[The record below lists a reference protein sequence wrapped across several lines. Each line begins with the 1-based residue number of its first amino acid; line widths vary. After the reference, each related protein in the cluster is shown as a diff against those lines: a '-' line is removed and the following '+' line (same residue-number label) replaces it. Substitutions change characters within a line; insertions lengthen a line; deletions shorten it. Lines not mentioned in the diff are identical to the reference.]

1 MNKIKL
7 FFFIALGA
15 ISSVG
20 FSQAEADKNWM
31 HKDFE
36 LDGVPGVSSE
46 RAYEILKSK
55 TPKTVIVAVLD
66 SGVDP
71 EHEDLKDVMWTNP
84 KEIPGNGIDDDGNGY
99 IDDIFGWNFLGNKN
113 GENVNH
119 DTYELVRLYKLYSA
133 KFENVISE
141 KQVKGKDKKE
151 YKRFKEVEA
160 AYNEKASEIMMQS
173 MSYSMILNAFG
184 PAKKLAL
191 EQTGSEKLTAETLN
205 AIKETAPD
213 SVKTGIEILILVSTM
228 AGIEDLSEVE
238 EELKGAETYF
248 SDQMNYGLNLTFE
261 PRTII
266 GDNYNDVNDRYYG
279 NNNVYAADPMHGTH
293 VAGIIAATRKNGIG
307 MDGIADNVKIM
318 AVRVVPNGDERD
330 KDVANGIYYA
340 VNNGAK
346 IINMSFGKG
355 FSYDKKIVDDAVKY
369 AEKKGVLLVHAAG
382 NDAKNN
388 DTTDNFPN
396 KYYAKG
402 GEAKNWLEVGA
413 ISPYPSPAMVGNFSN
428 YGKKKVDLFAPG
440 VEIYSTTP
448 DSKYEFQQG
457 TSMAAPAAAGVAA
470 VLMSYFPDLTAVQVK
485 DILMKS
491 VQKYPLL
498 KNTIPG
504 TETDANLSD
513 ISVSGGT
520 INLYHAIQL
529 AEKISKS
536 GK

>member
-7 FFFIALGA
+7 FFFIALGT
-15 ISSVG
+15 ISSIG
-20 FSQAEADKNWM
+20 FSQVEGDKNWM

-36 LDGVPGVSSE
+36 LDGVPGVSAE
-46 RAYEILKSK
+46 KAYEILKGRPS
-55 TPKTVIVAVLD
+55 KTVIVAVLD

-71 EHEDLKDVMWTNP
+71 EHEDLKDVMWVNP

-99 IDDIFGWNFLGNKN
+99 IDDIYGWNFLGNKN
-113 GENVNH
+113 GENVDH
-119 DTYELVRLYKLYSA
+119 DTYELVRLYKIYKA
-133 KFENVISE
+133 KFGHIISE

-151 YKRFKEVEA
+151 YQRYKEIAA
-160 AYNEKASEIMMQS
+160 AYNEKAGEIMMQA
-173 MSYSMILNAFG
+173 MSYKMIMDAFE
-184 PAKKLAL
+184 PTKKLVLAK
-191 EQTGSEKLTAETLN
+191 TGEEKLTLEALN
-205 AIKETAPD
+205 NVKEDAPD
-213 SVKTGIEILILVSTM
+213 SLKQKIDILILISSM

-238 EELKGAETYF
+238 SELKEGEKYF
-248 SDQMNYGLNLTFE
+248 SDQANYGLNLEFE

-266 GDNYNDVNDRYYG
+266 GDNYDDVNDRYYG

-293 VAGIIAATRKNGIG
+293 VAGIIAATRNNGIG

-355 FSYDKKIVDDAVKY
+355 YSYNKKIVDDAVKY
-369 AEKKGVLLVHAAG
+369 AEKNGVLIVHAAG
-382 NDAKNN
+382 NDAKSN

-396 KYYAKG
+396 KFYEKG
-402 GEAKNWLEVGA
+402 GVAKNWLEVGA
-413 ISPYPSPAMVGNFSN
+413 ISPYPAPAMVGSFSN
-428 YGKKKVDLFAPG
+428 YGKKTVDLFAPG
-440 VEIYSTTP
+440 VVIYSTTP

-470 VLMSYFPDLTAVQVK
+470 VIMSYFPDLTAVQVK
-485 DILMKS
+485 EILMKS
-491 VQKYPLL
+491 VQKYPIL

-504 TETDANLSD
+504 TEMDVNLSE
-513 ISVSGGT
+513 ISVAGGT
-520 INLYHAIQL
+520 INLYNAIQL
-529 AEKISKS
+529 AEKMSKG